1 MLDQICPFHL
11 VYRLIPHATL
21 CRKHFTCLKKTP
33 RISRGPAPK
42 SVSHEQSTIAD
53 LCMNNLF
60 RNQIGVLGLSFIHRG
75 TQKIYIYL
83 KVRFSNI
90 LPNIDS
96 SETGLLL

>member
-1 MLDQICPFHL
+1 MS
-11 VYRLIPHATL
+11 
-21 CRKHFTCLKKTP
+21 KKKTT

-75 TQKIYIYL
+75 TQKIYIYIFKSEVL
-83 KVRFSNI
+83 KYFTEHRQ
-90 LPNIDS
+90 
-96 SETGLLL
+96 

>member
-1 MLDQICPFHL
+1 MS
-11 VYRLIPHATL
+11 
-21 CRKHFTCLKKTP
+21 KKKTT

-75 TQKIYIYL
+75 TQNIYIYIYIYIFKSEVL
-83 KVRFSNI
+83 KYFTEHRQ
-90 LPNIDS
+90 
-96 SETGLLL
+96 

>member
-1 MLDQICPFHL
+1 MS
-11 VYRLIPHATL
+11 
-21 CRKHFTCLKKTP
+21 KKKTT

-75 TQKIYIYL
+75 TQKIYICIYIFKSEVL
-83 KVRFSNI
+83 KYFTEHRQ
-90 LPNIDS
+90 
-96 SETGLLL
+96 